1 MKTDAVYAVHSP
13 AEEYMRYELREVT
26 ASERKMDETQRETV
40 PSVVASVKQFLT
52 DTAGFYTPNDAAQYG
67 DALYG
72 GMNSAGAQM
81 VGLGP
86 ADTYPFSQLYSVT
99 GAQGFYQFNVSQP
112 WKELEGEKIGVDW
125 NNPLVFAAWKD
136 TVTTG
141 GNIDSDMLE
150 PTSVALPEN
159 SWLSPDSRMVISP
172 PPSREQ
178 ANTDFFKFCHVVS
191 LAPEWYE
198 DGLVRLNPPPSG
210 GFIRP
215 VSFDGMTSPLW
226 VQRPPDQHA
235 ATGGDALETLNAT
248 TIDLSSCLP
257 VQAYIVTDL
266 MTAALH
272 ASPSVNIYSVDL
284 AEAASGGTP
293 ENQWLGQEEISIVRQ
308 VRVARTQADEAF
320 QNQTTA
326 RSLSAIRTLSTG
338 LGGDEVTLPQNAVPR
353 KRVYSS
359 VGELKTQMEAW
370 AKGGLVEHRG
380 QRFPA
385 ERFLEESKQSPET
398 AEQIVKA
405 AAELLAES
413 SDPRVLVMVAQL
425 GDNTSYRP
433 FYEALLTRLET
444 TVPDA
449 RGIRSGT
456 LREDLLRRL
465 ADRVPATDPNLSPR
479 AHALLKRV
487 GRQDIRL
494 EMLHYSDPDKEI
506 VDVLAEVCKS
516 PANPWLIANAIAH
529 IAATQP
535 ERLIEA
541 AGYVSQQNEKVRA
554 LAYTEIRR
562 AAPAVTEQQQESLEK
577 SLGLPTTN

>member
-1 MKTDAVYAVHSP
+1 MKTNAVYAVHSP

-26 ASERKMDETQRETV
+26 PSERKMDETQRETV

-81 VGLGP
+81 AGLGP

-150 PTSVALPEN
+150 PTSIALPEN

-172 PPSREQ
+172 PSTREQ
-178 ANTDFFKFCHVVS
+178 ANKNFFKFCHVVS

-198 DGLVRLNPPPSG
+198 DGLVRLNPLPAG

-248 TIDLSSCLP
+248 AIDLSSCLP
-257 VQAYIVTDL
+257 VQAYILSDL

-272 ASPSVNIYSVDL
+272 ASPSVNIYSADL
-284 AEAASGGTP
+284 AEVASGGTP
-293 ENQWLGQEEISIVRQ
+293 ENQWLGNEEISIVQQ
-308 VRVARTQADEAF
+308 VREARTRADKAF
-320 QNQTTA
+320 QNPTDA
-326 RSLSAIRTLSTG
+326 RSVDTMQISSRSI
-338 LGGDEVTLPQNAVPR
+338 GGEEVTLPRNAVPR

-359 VGELKTQMEAW
+359 IAELKTQMEAW
-370 AKGGLVEHRG
+370 AEGGLIEHRG
-380 QRFPA
+380 QRFSA
-385 ERFLEESKQSPET
+385 ERFQQEAKQSPEA

-433 FYEALLTRLET
+433 FYEAVLDRLESN
-444 TVPDA
+444 VPDA
-449 RGIRSGT
+449 RGIRSGA
-456 LREDLLRRL
+456 LRGDLLKRL
-465 ADRVPATDPNLSPR
+465 ADRVPATDPSLSSR
-479 AHALLKRV
+479 AHALLKRE
-487 GRQDIRL
+487 GRPDIRL
-494 EMLHYSDPDKEI
+494 EMLNYSDPHQEI
-506 VDVLAEVCKS
+506 LDVLAEVCQS

-529 IAATQP
+529 IAVRQP
-535 ERLIEA
+535 GRLTEA
-541 AGYVSQQNEKVRA
+541 AGYVSRQNEKVRA
-554 LAYTEIRR
+554 LSFAEIGR
-562 AAPAVTEQQQESLEK
+562 AAPAVIEHQREILEK
-577 SLGLPTTN
+577 SLNLK